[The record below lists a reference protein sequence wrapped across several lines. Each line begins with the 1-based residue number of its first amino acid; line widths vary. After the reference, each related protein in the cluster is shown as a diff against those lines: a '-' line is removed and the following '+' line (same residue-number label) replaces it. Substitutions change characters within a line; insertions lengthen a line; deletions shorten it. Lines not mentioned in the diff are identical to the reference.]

1 MLFSRLYIHFEQLS
15 LVFSKYTFSYFP
27 ILIKGSVFKILIRN
41 TILLEGLS
49 SDTITCFIACFFI
62 HLIAF
67 WYIISL
73 LGSRQLHWVVRNR
86 SALLEGTSIGVL
98 KEGGSVFCS
107 LIVPTTILHGV
118 GIWTINSHY
127 TISHLYT
134 FGSTSDLWQKN
145 NYHSLEEPVRHA
157 PACFHPLNNVS
168 HTNSSSLT
176 RGTRIPLCTPARIP
190 TGLVSRV
197 GVPSQQDVHIN
208 ERWVS
213 VLLALPCLLL
223 SCSDQQGV
231 CSISETPESARMGYE
246 SH

>member
-15 LVFSKYTFSYFP
+15 LVFSRYTFSYFP

-41 TILLEGLS
+41 TIKLESLS
-49 SDTITCFIACFFI
+49 SDTVTCFIACFFI

-73 LGSRQLHWVVRNR
+73 LGSRQLHWIVRNW

-98 KEGGSVFCS
+98 KEGGSVFCTS
-107 LIVPTTILHGV
+107 IVPTTILHGV
-118 GIWTINSHY
+118 FEPSTLTTQSH
-127 TISHLYT
+127 TCTLLVPPV
-134 FGSTSDLWQKN
+134 TSGKKN
-145 NYHSLEEPVRHA
+145 NHHCLEEPVRHA

-176 RGTRIPLCTPARIP
+176 RGTRIPLCSPARIP

-231 CSISETPESARMGYE
+231 CSVSETPESARMGYE